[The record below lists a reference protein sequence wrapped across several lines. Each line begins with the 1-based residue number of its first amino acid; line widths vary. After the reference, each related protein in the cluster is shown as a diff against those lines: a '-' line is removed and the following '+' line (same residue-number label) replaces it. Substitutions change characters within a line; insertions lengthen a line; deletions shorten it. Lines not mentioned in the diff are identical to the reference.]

1 MYLEKAVERI
11 NKIKWH
17 EVGMNFSKAQADVGY
32 EFLRRLAKFFKDESI
47 KPTMPFVSNIASF
60 MGDIDGDISISDY
73 CNKETVEFLEK
84 NSYTK
89 DIIQYYI
96 QLAKYA
102 DKEPKAIKYL
112 SVYEP
117 LIRLLEIGGMYVLR
131 YNELEIVHAAYYPLN
146 NWYEKFVD
154 VEPIDIDE
162 L

>member
-11 NKIKWH
+11 NNLKWN
-17 EVGMNFSKAQADVGY
+17 ELGMNFSKVQVDLGY

-47 KPTMPFVSNIASF
+47 KPIKPFAANIARL
-60 MGDIDGDISISDY
+60 MGDTDGDISISDY
-73 CNKETVEFLEK
+73 CNTETVEYLEK
-84 NSYTK
+84 NAYK
-89 DIIQYYI
+89 RNIIQYYI

-131 YNELEIVHAAYYPLN
+131 YNELEIVHVAHFPLYG
-146 NWYEKFVD
+146 WYEDFVD

>member
-1 MYLEKAVERI
+1 MYLDKVVERI

-32 EFLRRLAKFFKDESI
+32 EFLRRLAKFFKDEAI
-47 KPTMPFVSNIASF
+47 KPTSPLIANIASL
-60 MGDIDGDISISDY
+60 MGDIDGNISISDY
-73 CNKETVEFLEK
+73 CNTETVEFLENK
-84 NSYTK
+84 LYTRY
-89 DIIQYYI
+89 IIQYYI

-117 LIRLLEIGGMYVLR
+117 LIRLLEIGGLYVLTA
-131 YNELEIVHAAYYPLN
+131 NELEIVHAAYYPLN